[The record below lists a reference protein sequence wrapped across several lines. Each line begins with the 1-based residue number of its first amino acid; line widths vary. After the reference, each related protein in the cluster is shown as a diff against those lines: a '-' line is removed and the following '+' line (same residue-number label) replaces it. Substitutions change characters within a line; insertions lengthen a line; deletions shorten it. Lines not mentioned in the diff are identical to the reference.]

1 MDRPS
6 GPLGKKPNINAYS
19 DMLKE
24 MKKKYQPKA
33 YAKSEAVKKSR
44 EDYRN
49 SPEASEKF
57 KDMASYTPLFPLVT
71 GKNMYDAYQKG
82 DTNEMIAEGLA
93 GTVVGLGSMVLPPL
107 AIKGVK
113 KGYQGLEK
121 LFKGP
126 LSPQYNSNG
135 GAIYAAKG
143 AGKEI
148 VKNFISKFFDHPMNE
163 TIRKNKP
170 EFKDLDIY
178 YTGQN
183 PAVAKQMQE
192 GKTKGDVY
200 FSDNPEV
207 AKVYAGPDGVVMGF
221 GAQTPIGGKRSIID
235 KNMGYAGGQ
244 TQYILSPEEA
254 IEFMK
259 NPKAGPMP
267 FSIFSNPQLTRR

>member
-126 LSPQYNSNG
+126 LSPQYNSDG
-135 GAIYAAKG
+135 GTVYASKG
-143 AGKEI
+143 AAKEI
-148 VKNFISKFFDHPMNE
+148 VKSFVSKFFDHPLNQ
-163 TIRKNKP
+163 TVRKNKP
-170 EFKDLDIY
+170 EFKDKDIY

-183 PAVAKQMQE
+183 PAVAKQMKE

-207 AKVYAGPDGVVMGF
+207 AKEYAGPDGIIMGF
-221 GAQTPIGGKRSIID
+221 AANKPIGGKRSIID

-244 TQYILSPEEA
+244 TQYILNPKEA
-254 IEFMK
+254 VEFMK
-259 NPKAGPMP
+259 NPNFEMGFP
-267 FSIFSNPQLTRR
+267 IFSDPRLTRR

>member
-1 MDRPS
+1 MAMTLEEAKRLTNKRLAEQRK
-6 GPLGKKPNINAYS
+6 GYLAENAYR
-19 DMLKE
+19 
-24 MKKKYQPKA
+24 Q
-33 YAKSEAVKKSR
+33 
-44 EDYRN
+44 
-49 SPEASEKF
+49 SPEGIK
-57 KDMASYTPLFPLVT
+57 KDKDRMKAIGEGILSFTPVAT
-71 GKNMYDAYQKG
+71 VQDGSSMVDNIQKG
-82 DTNEMIAEGLA
+82 NYQDATVDGLSAALGLTGLKPIAKMAGSAFKGLK
-93 GTVVGLGSMVLPPL
+93 GLF
-107 AIKGVK
+107 A
-113 KGYQGLEK
+113 
-121 LFKGP
+121 GP
-126 LSPQYNSNG
+126 LSPQYNS
-135 GAIYAAKG
+135 KG
-143 AGKEI
+143 ALVKAI
-148 VKNFISKFFDHPMNE
+148 VNQFFDHPLNQ

-178 YTGQN
+178 YTGQK